1 MSSTTWTEADLQ
13 ELEKAIAS
21 GALSVKYSDKQ
32 VNYRTLSE
40 MLQIR
45 NMMRE
50 ALGIGQ
56 ANCGN
61 GRITMITSKGL

>member
-1 MSSTTWTEADLQ
+1 MSTTAWTQTDLD

-32 VNYRTLSE
+32 VNYRSLSE

-45 NMMRE
+45 NLIKD
-50 ALGIGQ
+50 ALGK
-56 ANCGN
+56 NSSCSGN
-61 GRITMITSKGL
+61 RITMITSKGL